1 MNLNDLWGSTS
12 HFFVYKYKK
21 KSYKKTLK
29 KVAFLVNG
37 WLSIIGV

>member
-21 KSYKKTLK
+21 KLYKKI
-29 KVAFLVNG
+29 VFLVNG